1 MMKQLPLLPLLPLL
15 LLFSLLTGNSSACT
29 NDPILK
35 DRTEEKIAGASPEP
49 SVTILEET
57 KDWSLLQCLV
67 RGSFPKPKVEWRDS
81 SGNMVPAAEPQ
92 VSERGGSYDV
102 ILQTTVTKTDNYSC
116 VASQEEIKSKPAH
129 IYVSLSGEKIL
140 PTLFSLCVI

>member
-1 MMKQLPLLPLLPLL
+1 AASKPYI
-15 LLFSLLTGNSSACT
+15 T
-29 NDPILK
+29 ILDQTK
-35 DRTEEKIAGASPEP
+35 DRA
-49 SVTILEET
+49 
-57 KDWSLLQCLV
+57 LLQCEV
-67 RGSFPKPKVEWRDS
+67 NGAFPKPLLQWTDS

-129 IYVSLSGEKIL
+129 IYVSLSDVVMKTSAGVNMVSI
-140 PTLFSLCVI
+140 